1 MTLLDS
7 PALTITKD
15 EKCLWLKETDSLAPP
30 TFQNWHRYQ
39 EIRVMRGERP
49 ATFIWDM
56 GPREMYNRAALF
68 VPTGITHLKN
78 GDRLASD
85 EGIPSEQVLRYEPLY
100 NVGVVMDL
108 ADELRVEAP
117 DEDLLPP
124 PRDLIQEYVN
134 RAEEIERWRTYRSTF
149 GPGGKLVRN

>member
-15 EKCLWLKETDSLAPP
+15 EKCLWLKETDRLAPP

-39 EIRVMRGERP
+39 EIRVMRGDRP
-49 ATFIWDM
+49 TTFTWDM
-56 GPREMYNRAALF
+56 GPRDIYNRAALF
-68 VPTGITHLKN
+68 VPTGITHLHN

-85 EGIPSEQVLRYEPLY
+85 EGIPWEQVLRYEPLY
-100 NVGVVMDL
+100 RVGEVMDL
-108 ADELRVEAP
+108 ADELRIEAP
-117 DEDLLPP
+117 DEDLLPACI
-124 PRDLIQEYVN
+124 DLIKGYVD

-149 GPGGKLVRN
+149 GPGGHLVRN